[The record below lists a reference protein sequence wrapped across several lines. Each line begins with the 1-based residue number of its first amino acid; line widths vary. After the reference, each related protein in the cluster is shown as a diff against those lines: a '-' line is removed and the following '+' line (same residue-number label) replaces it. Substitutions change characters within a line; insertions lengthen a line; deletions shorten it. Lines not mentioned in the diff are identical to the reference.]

1 MQNLSETSL
10 SEINLSQTLAH
21 ITMELHEENIVSP
34 FSREDEENFDK
45 YQPPF
50 KEAPV
55 LIPFVKRENAPHIIL
70 TKRTLSLS
78 KHKGQIA
85 FPGGKIDQEDLSPSH
100 AAIRETSEEIGLEPN
115 QIKILG
121 KLPLYQTV
129 TGYNITP
136 IVGEVSPP
144 YIYKKAEEE
153 VEDIFELPFQ
163 LLLDLNNFKR
173 ESMIFK
179 ERRREFWVLPYKDYY
194 IWGATA
200 AILRELAGRFE
211 TD

>member
-1 MQNLSETSL
+1 MQNLSET
-10 SEINLSQTLAH
+10 LAS
-21 ITMELHEENIVSP
+21 ITMELSEENKISP
-34 FSREDEENFDK
+34 LSRKDEENFDN

-50 KEAPV
+50 KEAAV
-55 LIPFVKRENAPHIIL
+55 LVPFLKRENNPYIIL

-85 FPGGKIDQEDLSPSH
+85 FPGGKIDEEDKSPSH
-100 AAIRETSEEIGLEPN
+100 AAIRETTEEIGIEQS
-115 QIKILG
+115 QIKVLG

-129 TGYNITP
+129 TGYTITP

-153 VEDIFELPFQ
+153 VEAIFELPFE
-163 LLLDLNNFKR
+163 LLLDLNNFQR
-173 ESMIFK
+173 ETIIFE
-179 ERRREFWVLPYKDYY
+179 ERRREFWALPYKDYY

-200 AILRELAGRFE
+200 AILRELAGRLA
-211 TD
+211 TV